1 MEGSDIVLGTNIK
14 GKHEKSMELAR
25 DLLNQ
30 NVGMT
35 EIISRT
41 GLTQDD
47 VQKEQRKMRNQKK

>member
-1 MEGSDIVLGTNIK
+1 MGTNIK
-14 GKHEKSMELAR
+14 GKHEKAMELAR